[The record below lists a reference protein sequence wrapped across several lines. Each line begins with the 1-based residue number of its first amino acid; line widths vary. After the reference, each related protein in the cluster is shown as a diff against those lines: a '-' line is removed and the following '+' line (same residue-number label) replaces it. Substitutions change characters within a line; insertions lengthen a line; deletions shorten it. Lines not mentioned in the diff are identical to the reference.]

1 MATGPEHY
9 REAEKHIGFAQ
20 NSDAPDVEALHLGYA
35 QAHATLALAAA
46 TALNDFEGGM
56 GRVDHC
62 GWLDVASADWCVKHQ
77 RTLNDEGK
85 CRQCVDH
92 YATKGHSFDLDDVVN
107 VSDPE
112 HEYFGVRGT
121 VVALCDSGQVLIMT
135 GRSGTTLGLPAS
147 SLMLHAM
154 FVAQMAAADAAGQ
167 AADDRRLLA
176 AELDAAEQQ
185 AAKDADGAETVMSS
199 EERYEHDRDDE
210 FRIDAE
216 DDARWAEAAQDGSP
230 F

>member
-35 QAHATLALAAA
+35 QAHATLALTAA
-46 TALNDFEGGM
+46 TVLATTYDPA
-56 GRVDHC
+56 VDHEIKL
-62 GWLDVASADWCVKHQ
+62 WVDTVTTEPAFKDADAQ
-77 RTLNDEGK
+77 REDGT
-85 CRQCVDH
+85 
-92 YATKGHSFDLDDVVN
+92 FDLDDVVN

-147 SLMLHAM
+147 SLTLHAT

-185 AAKDADGAETVMSS
+185 AAKDAEAADDVYTA
-199 EERYEHDRDDE
+199 EERAD
-210 FRIDAE
+210 
-216 DDARWAEAAQDGSP
+216 DDAWAEAAADYAASLEPGLEANL
-230 F
+230 